1 MKTANYSTYLT
12 FLREARELAQKDSEN
27 FDALIQAFERIGA
40 MEKGQL
46 GNGLGTYENE
56 LLAIAIKSPLARGL
70 PPHFHTSAMRLF
82 NLVKHQRNDA
92 IHQGIIARNLV
103 RHSVEFSL
111 ILEHALMNMD
121 NMKTAADL
129 MIRDVCYADCEHP
142 VSYIR
147 QRMLVN
153 AFSFLPMRLDDNSV
167 KMLSDAALAKWLRR
181 MAWNDQKLALARS
194 LQDAIYASSDPLE
207 LIDPVSRSSST
218 PISELVNDLNS
229 VPILLH
235 EPDNDTKIVGL
246 ISAFDLL

>member
-1 MKTANYSTYLT
+1 MKTANYRVYLT
-12 FLREARELAQKDSEN
+12 FLREARELAQKDSED
-27 FDALIQAFERIGA
+27 FAALIQAFERIGA

-46 GNGLGTYENE
+46 GNGLGDYRDE
-56 LLAIAIKSPLARGL
+56 LLAIAMQSPLAFGQPSR
-70 PPHFHTSAMRLF
+70 FHTSAMRLF
-82 NLVKHQRNDA
+82 NLVKRQRNDA
-92 IHQGIIARNLV
+92 LHLGIIARNLV
-103 RHSVEFSL
+103 RHSVELTL

-121 NMKTAADL
+121 NINTAADL

-153 AFSFLPMRLDDNSV
+153 AFSFLPVRLDDKSV
-167 KMLSDAALAKWLRR
+167 KMLSDAALATWLRR
-181 MAWNDQKLALARS
+181 MDWNDQKLALARS
-194 LQDAIYASSDPLE
+194 LQDAISASSDPLK

-218 PISELVNDLNS
+218 PIPDLVHALDS

-235 EPDNDTKIVGL
+235 EPDNNTRIVGL